1 MVNMTLNIQL
11 TDEQYAD
18 LMTRSFDAIVK
29 DPAVIEKLQEIV
41 IEGMRNQILQEI
53 RTEGPGAIKYVYK
66 LNGYNQAT
74 VGESLMEQLV
84 KEAGENFANQIR
96 DTIQN
101 TMADMAQKVNV
112 GSIIYKIV
120 AAAIMDGATA
130 GIGRWQEIVSRHSL
144 DVQNMFIDINTNL
157 GNLGRPLNCNIPGVI
172 PPETPDP

>member
-1 MVNMTLNIQL
+1 MTLNIQL

-18 LMTRSFDAIVK
+18 LMARSFDAIVK

-66 LNGYNQAT
+66 LNGYNMAT
-74 VGESLMEQLV
+74 VGESLMEQVV

-157 GNLGRPLNCNIPGVI
+157 ANLGRPIYCEVPGMI

>member
-18 LMTRSFDAIVK
+18 LMARSFDAIVK

-66 LNGYNQAT
+66 LNGYNMAT
-74 VGESLMEQLV
+74 VGESLMEQVV

-157 GNLGRPLNCNIPGVI
+157 ANLGRPIYCEVPGMI